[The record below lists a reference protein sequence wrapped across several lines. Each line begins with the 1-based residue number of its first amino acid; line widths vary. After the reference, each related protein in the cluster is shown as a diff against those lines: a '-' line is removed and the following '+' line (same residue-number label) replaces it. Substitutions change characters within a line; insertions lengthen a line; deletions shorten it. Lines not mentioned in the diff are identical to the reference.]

1 MTAAWSTRWV
11 SDAKRN
17 NAWVEGI
24 DVADN
29 SIPSHHVSN
38 LRLTYDLGES
48 FGSNSSVYAAITNVF
63 DKNQGDL
70 QMLTGIY
77 DVVGRN
83 YSIGFNYRL

>member
-1 MTAAWSTRWV
+1 MTH
-11 SDAKRN
+11 
-17 NAWVEGI
+17 
-24 DVADN
+24 N
-29 SIPSHHVSN
+29 SIPSHHLSN

-48 FGSNSSVYAAITNVF
+48 FGSNSSVYVAVTNIF

-83 YSIGFNYRL
+83 YSLGFNYRL